1 MKNKKQMGVQIL
13 SAMYCKYKAEIEY
26 HRANIDIY
34 LNTPAGIG
42 EHPDVLAA
50 IDVELDRMAIA
61 RGKLDTLVTEWN
73 LEEDI

>member
-42 EHPDVLAA
+42 EHPDILGA
-50 IDVELDRMAIA
+50 IDMEVEKMAGVRDKIE
-61 RGKLDTLVTEWN
+61 TLRSEWDFD
-73 LEEDI
+73 ED

>member
-1 MKNKKQMGVQIL
+1 MKSKKEVGVQIL
-13 SAMYCKYKAEIEY
+13 TAMYAKYQAEVEY

-42 EHPDVLAA
+42 EHSDVLAA

-61 RGKLDTLVTEWN
+61 RGKLDTLVAEWN
-73 LEEDI
+73 LEEEV

>member
-42 EHPDVLAA
+42 EHSDILGA
-50 IDVELDRMAIA
+50 IDSELDKMSII
-61 RGKLDTLVTEWN
+61 RGKVDTLRSEWDFD
-73 LEEDI
+73 EDE